1 MSMIDELRDI
11 VRSDA
16 VRFGKFILASGK
28 ESDLYVDLRKVTLLP
43 KGAFLIGSIIYDM
56 IKDRPV
62 EAIGGLTLGADPI
75 AVATSLIAYQNGRE
89 IAAFL
94 VRKEKKDHGMKNA
107 VEGPVRS
114 GQKVVIVDDVITS
127 GSSTITA
134 IEQAEAA
141 GLSVDL
147 VIAVLDRMEGGK
159 ANIEALGHEVRTL
172 LMRKDL

>member
-11 VRSDA
+11 VRRDA

-75 AVATSLIAYQNGRE
+75 AVAASLVAYQNGRE

-94 VRKEKKDHGMKNA
+94 VRKEKKDHGMKSA
-107 VEGPVRS
+107 VEGPVRP

-134 IEQAEAA
+134 IQQAEAA

-147 VIAVLDRMEGGK
+147 VIAILDRMEGGK

-172 LMRKDL
+172 LTRKDL

>member
-1 MSMIDELRDI
+1 MSMMDELRDI
-11 VRSDA
+11 VRRDA

-75 AVATSLIAYQNGRE
+75 AVAASMVAYQNGRE

-94 VRKEKKDHGMKNA
+94 VRKEKKDHGMKSA
-107 VEGPVRS
+107 IEGPVRP

-134 IEQAEAA
+134 IQQAEAA
-141 GLSVDL
+141 GLSVEL
-147 VIAVLDRMEGGK
+147 VIAILDRMEGGR

-172 LMRKDL
+172 LTRKDL